1 MVTKAPCDTCGSK
14 DNLTT
19 HDDGGVWCYTPECPS
34 NNDRYRLQ
42 KHIERNYKQTD
53 LVSGTFSA
61 IPVRRISQRTC
72 EFFNY
77 QVGVDKGET
86 VQIANY
92 GSTCQQIRTKD
103 KKFYFKGDTSKLTLW
118 GKEKWNNTSNAI
130 IITEGQIDALS
141 IAESQDCKWPVVS
154 LPNGAAS
161 ARKSLQAELD
171 WLLGFKSIILCFDN
185 DDAGKVAIQS
195 CVDLFPPG
203 KLKIASLSEKD
214 ANECL
219 CKGKIEELTKIVW
232 NAQEYRPDGL
242 ISLKDVKVESL
253 FKKKKSGYR
262 ICYPLLND
270 AMRGLPPGRIT
281 TFYGL
286 TGRGKTTTFKE
297 ILLGLTE
304 DYPNLK
310 VAGIFLEEDKDV
322 TNEYLIAMRHNI
334 AAWKVKEDSSLLSL
348 EDKQKAH
355 KMLSNLYLYDHFGSI
370 DPKRLINILEYMT
383 TSLGIE
389 IVILDHL
396 SMIFSGIESHQQNE
410 RSTIDN
416 FMTMLRSMVER
427 TGLHVITATQLK
439 RRNRDKDSEGD
450 EIITE
455 EDARG
460 SGSIEHISD
469 YIIFLN
475 RNKRGDT
482 PNRIKLELYKNRYT
496 GHEGMMDE
504 LDFDRE
510 TGRLLPKQESK
521 EPKEEIKNNIIGKEM
536 Y

>member
-1 MVTKAPCDTCGSK
+1 MVTKAPCDICGSQ

-19 HDDGGVWCYTPECPS
+19 HDDGGVWCYTPECLS
-34 NNDRYRLQ
+34 NKNR
-42 KHIERNYKQTD
+42 RNTSIIGFRNTQD
-53 LVSGTFSA
+53 LVSGNFTA
-61 IPVRRISQRTC
+61 IPARRISQRTC

-77 QVGVDKGET
+77 QVGVDKGES
-86 VQIANY
+86 VHIANY
-92 GSTCQQIRTKD
+92 GNSCQQIRTKD

-118 GKEKWNNTSNAI
+118 GKEKWNNSSNSI
-130 IITEGQIDALS
+130 IITEGQIDAMS
-141 IAESQDCKWPVVS
+141 IGEAQDCKWPVVS
-154 LPNGAAS
+154 LPNGAGS
-161 ARKSLQAELD
+161 ARKSLQSELD
-171 WLLGFKSIILCFDN
+171 WLLGFKFIILCFDN

-214 ANECL
+214 ANEVL
-219 CKGKIEELTKIVW
+219 CKGKFEELTKIVF

-242 ISLKDVKVESL
+242 IALRDVKIDNL
-253 FKKKKSGYR
+253 FKKKKAGYR
-262 ICYPLLND
+262 ICYPMLND

-304 DYPNLK
+304 DYPGLK
-310 VAGIFLEEDKDV
+310 IAGIFLEENIEV

-334 AAWKVKEDSSLLSL
+334 ATWKIKEDASLLDQ
-348 EDKQKAH
+348 DKKIQAH
-355 KMLSNLYLYDHFGSI
+355 KMLNNLYLYDHFGSM
-370 DPKRLINILEYMT
+370 DPKRLINILEYMA
-383 TSLGIE
+383 TSLGVE

-396 SMIFSGIESHQQNE
+396 SMIFSGLEAGKDTE
-410 RSTIDN
+410 RHTIDN
-416 FMTMLRSMVER
+416 FMTMLRAMVER

-439 RRNRDKDSEGD
+439 RRNRDKDNEGD

-460 SGSIEHISD
+460 SGAIEHISD

-510 TGRLLPKQESK
+510 TGRLLPKQESIL
-521 EPKEEIKNNIIGKEM
+521 PKETKNNAIGKEL

>member
-1 MVTKAPCDTCGSK
+1 MVTKAPCDACGSK

-19 HDDGGVWCYTPECPS
+19 HDDGGIFCYTPECSS
-34 NNDRYRLQ
+34 NKNRRLFPGETGE
-42 KHIERNYKQTD
+42 KKGLIA
-53 LVSGTFSA
+53 GTFSA
-61 IPVRRISQRTC
+61 IPARRISQRTC

-77 QVGVDKGET
+77 QVGIDRGES

-92 GSTCQQIRTKD
+92 GNSCQQIRTKD

-130 IITEGQIDALS
+130 IITEGQLDAMS
-141 IAESQDCKWPVVS
+141 IGEAQDCKWPVVS
-154 LPNGAAS
+154 LPNGAGS

-171 WLLGFKSIILCFDN
+171 WLLGFKTIILCFDN
-185 DDAGKVAIQS
+185 DDSGKAAIQS

-203 KLKIASLSEKD
+203 KLKITSLSEKD
-214 ANECL
+214 ANDCL
-219 CKGKIEELTKIVW
+219 CKGKIEELTKIIF

-242 ISLKDVKVESL
+242 IALKDVKIDSL
-253 FKKKKSGYR
+253 FKKKRAGYR
-262 ICYPLLND
+262 ICYPMLND

-297 ILLGLTE
+297 IILGLTE
-304 DYPNLK
+304 DYPELK
-310 VAGIFLEEDKDV
+310 IAGLFLEENLEI

-334 AAWKVKEDSSLLSL
+334 AAWKVKEDNTLLT
-348 EDKQKAH
+348 KQQKEESHAL
-355 KMLSNLYLYDHFGSI
+355 LSNLYLYDHFGSI
-370 DPKRLINILEYMT
+370 DPKRLLNVLEYMA

-396 SMIFSGIESHQQNE
+396 SMIFSGLESSREGE
-410 RSTIDN
+410 RKDIDG

-427 TGLHVITATQLK
+427 TGLHIITATQLK
-439 RRNRDKDSEGD
+439 RRQRDKDSEGD

-460 SGSIEHISD
+460 SGAIEFISD

-475 RNKRGDT
+475 RNKRGEN

-504 LDFDRE
+504 LDFDRD
-510 TGRLLPKQESK
+510 TGRLLPKQESIL
-521 EPKEEIKNNIIGKEM
+521 PKETKNNVIGKEL